1 LEDEQFKDL
10 KPYFKN
16 GKRTEYFAPFL
27 LFDVTTSEGLI
38 GINKDNKFVYDAGD
52 DPDLQSDIMYY
63 LSEANPENPNKY
75 KDLDW
80 NDWKDLG
87 NSDWYDHIYKATLF
101 IPIDMNK

>member
-1 LEDEQFKDL
+1 LEDEHFKDL

-52 DPDLQSDIMYY
+52 DPDL
-63 LSEANPENPNKY
+63 
-75 KDLDW
+75 
-80 NDWKDLG
+80 
-87 NSDWYDHIYKATLF
+87 
-101 IPIDMNK
+101 